1 MPRRIFRPENITNN
15 VVLGR
20 KTPYGGSIG
29 CGMGS
34 VLLSRGGG
42 GGGSSYD
49 SPNEYHQIT
58 GRPIPQGSG
67 LGAGFQNEVPMNTIQ
82 HRHLKGVNE
91 KLQNLLAKPSMKK
104 KNITFNA

>member
-58 GRPIPQGSG
+58 GRPISMGGG

-91 KLQNLLAKPSMKK
+91 KLQNLLSKPSMKK
-104 KNITFNA
+104 KNITF

>member
-1 MPRRIFRPENITNN
+1 MPRRVFKAENMSNN

-20 KTPYGGSIG
+20 RTPYGG
-29 CGMGS
+29 GMGS
-34 VLLSRGGG
+34 VILSRGGG

-58 GRPIPQGSG
+58 GRPISQGSG
-67 LGAGFQNEVPMNTIQ
+67 LGTGFQREVPMNTIA

>member
-1 MPRRIFRPENITNN
+1 MPQRVFKPQNMTNN

-20 KTPYGGSIG
+20 RVPFGT
-29 CGMGS
+29 GMGS

-42 GGGSSYD
+42 GSGSSYD

-58 GRPIPQGSG
+58 GRPIPMGSG
-67 LGAGFQNEVPMNTIQ
+67 LGAGIRPNEVPMSQSQ
-82 HRHLKGVNE
+82 HKHLKGVNE

>member
-1 MPRRIFRPENITNN
+1 MPRRIFRPENMTNN
-15 VVLGR
+15 MILGR

-34 VLLSRGGG
+34 VLLNRGGG
-42 GGGSSYD
+42 GGGSSYS
-49 SPNEYHQIT
+49 SPNEYHEIT
-58 GRPIPQGSG
+58 GRPIPIGGG
-67 LGAGFQNEVPMNTIQ
+67 LSTGFHREVPMNTIA
-82 HRHLKGVNE
+82 HKHLKGVNE

>member
-1 MPRRIFRPENITNN
+1 MPHRVFKPENMTNN

-20 KTPYGGSIG
+20 RTPYGG
-29 CGMGS
+29 GMGS
-34 VLLSRGGG
+34 VLLNKGGS
-42 GGGSSYD
+42 GGGSSYS

-67 LGAGFQNEVPMNTIQ
+67 LGTGFQREVPMNTIQ
-82 HRHLKGVNE
+82 HKHLKNVNE